1 MNGGFVVGGGT
12 SLYRIAESD
21 EYVALKKSVSSD
33 KKVVYDALIQT
44 IKTPLMQLVK
54 SASCSYE
61 KIVIEL
67 FKNKDFGFNARTG
80 EVEDLAKQGIV
91 DPFNIVKNA
100 VLYSTNMTTQFV
112 SIADA
117 IISDVKNLSI
127 EPLDEVV
134 DPGRGVFSE
143 LM

>member
-1 MNGGFVVGGGT
+1 M
-12 SLYRIAESD
+12 L
-21 EYVALKKSVSSD
+21 
-33 KKVVYDALIQT
+33 
-44 IKTPLMQLVK
+44 LVK

-61 KIVIEL
+61 KIIIEL

-80 EVEDLAKQGIV
+80 EVEDLTKQGIV

-100 VLYSTNMTTQFV
+100 VLYLTNMTTQFV

-127 EPLDEVV
+127 EPLYEVV
-134 DPGRGVFSE
+134 DPGRGIFSE
-143 LM
+143 LV

>member
-1 MNGGFVVGGGT
+1 MFIYKRVFLLIKK
-12 SLYRIAESD
+12 LYTTLLFRQ
-21 EYVALKKSVSSD
+21 LK
-33 KKVVYDALIQT
+33 L
-44 IKTPLMQLVK
+44 LLCFQL
-54 SASCSYE
+54 SPSCSYE

-127 EPLDEVV
+127 EPLDEVI
-134 DPGRGVFSE
+134 DPGRGIFSE
-143 LM
+143 LV